1 MAADASPSSIRD
13 FFDGVSDTDVSLI
26 TVNRTRPRP
35 VQELLADAFGTQS
48 VDLFERSLPREGD
61 DIVALRKDG
70 GISAISSLNELM
82 QSFLLVNADRFKTGT
97 KGFDEGI
104 PDVLE
109 GMDETLF
116 DLWGYPASNKEKL
129 LLILIS
135 RHIERLAYE
144 TGEGRLRSTFQ
155 RLSRLEDELGTKK
168 VYERL
173 AGRTVDV
180 HVYGVPDGAPEQLD
194 VTVHRGT
201 SDEYW
206 NSWCVVFR
214 PPDGN
219 DENGAAL
226 LAHQQEPNRWEG
238 FWTYDPDTVAR
249 IDGYLARSF

>member
-1 MAADASPSSIRD
+1 MAADANPSSIRD
-13 FFDGVSDTDVSLI
+13 FFSAVSDTDVSLVTI
-26 TVNRTRPRP
+26 NRTRPQP

-48 VDLFERSLPREGD
+48 VDLIERSLPGEAD

-70 GISAISSLNELM
+70 EISAVSSLNELM
-82 QSFLLVNADRFKTGT
+82 ESFLLVNADRFTAGT
-97 KGFDEGI
+97 EGFDDGI

-116 DLWGYPASNKEKL
+116 DLRGYPASNKEKL

-144 TGEGRLRSTFQ
+144 AAEGRLRSTFQ

-173 AGRTVDV
+173 AGRTVDI

-194 VTVHRGT
+194 ATIHRGT
-201 SDEYW
+201 SDEYQ

-214 PPDGN
+214 PPDDG
-219 DENGAAL
+219 DGAAL
-226 LAHQQEPNRWEG
+226 LAHQRESNRWEG
-238 FWTYDPDTVAR
+238 FWTYDSDTVAQV
-249 IDGYLARSF
+249 DGYLAHSF